1 MGFMETFLPAND
13 RYAALLLYSMVFSL
27 AFNGE
32 NLRQGL
38 PWVSVAHTFQGY
50 DAGIMTVILA
60 DDQVQHSTQTKSSP
74 LL

>member
-27 AFNGE
+27 AFNG
-32 NLRQGL
+32 
-38 PWVSVAHTFQGY
+38 Y

-60 DDQVQHSTQTKSSP
+60 DSQVRAVSS
-74 LL
+74 LSSATRTSR